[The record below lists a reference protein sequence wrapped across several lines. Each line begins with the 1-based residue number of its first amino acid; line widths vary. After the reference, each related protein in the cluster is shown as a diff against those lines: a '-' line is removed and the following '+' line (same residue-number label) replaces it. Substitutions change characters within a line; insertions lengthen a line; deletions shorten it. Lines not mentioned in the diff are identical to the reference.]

1 MSSFGDRFGSD
12 IDSAFLGTDESRVQM
27 ARAASMML
35 SDHPM
40 GVGANHFVLVANAQ
54 GYFARSGLSWIGFA
68 STVHNAY
75 WLVAAETG
83 YIGIVAFVILLLR
96 PLTVAFLCGWRNRG
110 DRRGDLLLGLGVAL
124 LMVYLHS
131 FYEWVFVTFGVQYIF
146 AVTIGLVAGLAQQL
160 GYWSRSRT
168 HAVKF
173 ASEDLV
179 GPTTKAAQNFRI
191 NSLR

>member
-1 MSSFGDRFGSD
+1 MSSFGERFGSD
-12 IDSAFLGTDESRVQM
+12 IDTAFLTADESRVQM
-27 ARAASMML
+27 ALAASMIL

-40 GVGANHFVLVANAQ
+40 GVGANHFVITAATQ
-54 GYFARSGLSWIGFA
+54 GYFARSGLSWIGWG

-83 YIGIVAFVILLLR
+83 YVGLVAFVILLLR

-110 DRRGDLLLGLGVAL
+110 DKRGDLLLGLGVGL
-124 LMVYLHS
+124 LMVYIHNY
-131 FYEWVFVTFGVQYIF
+131 FEWVFVTFGVQYIF

-168 HAVKF
+168 HAVKR
-173 ASEDLV
+173 SDDLV
-179 GPTTKAAQNFRI
+179 GTTAKAAQNFRV